1 MREKIKEKRGTL
13 THREREEIEAVNLL
27 LGKVAV
33 GKGVNR
39 WGNNFK
45 PKGEIQYV
53 KGKFPQG
60 ELSRLGPRL
69 RKEEF
74 SGIQV

>member
-1 MREKIKEKRGTL
+1 MIEKIKEKEA
-13 THREREEIEAVNLL
+13 HSQREREEIEAVNLL
-27 LGKVAV
+27 LGKEAV

-39 WGNNFK
+39 SGNNLK
-45 PKGEIQYV
+45 QKGEFQYV

-74 SGIQV
+74 TGIPG